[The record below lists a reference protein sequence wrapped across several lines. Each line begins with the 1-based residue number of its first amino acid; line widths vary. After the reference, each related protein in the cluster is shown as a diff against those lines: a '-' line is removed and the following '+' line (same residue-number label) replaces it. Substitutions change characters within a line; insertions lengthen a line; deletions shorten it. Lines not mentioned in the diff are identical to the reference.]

1 MKKTFILST
10 LLTTSIL
17 MSSLTSFAANDNT
30 NVQSASCQN
39 AAKQEQYQGP
49 DRRMQ
54 PPCPKCMC
62 EKHKQKMKEMHEARK
77 KEFESR
83 LNLTD
88 EQKQKAK
95 EIRMKGHQEIKPIF
109 EEMKTKKS
117 ELIELKKKGNPSLIE
132 QAKIRQLENEV
143 KALKDKA
150 KSIRQSNKNEFEK
163 ILTKK
168 QKNELKKMEKE
179 GEERFKEMQ
188 KNHKGPHHPPICPLD
203 KNDK

>member
-10 LLTTSIL
+10 LLTTSIF
-17 MSSLTSFAANDNT
+17 MSSLTSLAANT
-30 NVQSASCQN
+30 NNKIPCSSCQN
-39 AAKQEQYQGP
+39 VVKQEQYQGP
-49 DRRMQ
+49 ERRIN

-83 LNLTD
+83 LKFTE

-95 EIRMKGHQEIKPIF
+95 EIRMKGHKKIKPIF
-109 EEMKTKKS
+109 EEIKTKKG
-117 ELIELKKKGNPSLIE
+117 ELFELKKKENPSLIE

-143 KALKDKA
+143 KALKDRA
-150 KSIRQSNKNEFEK
+150 KSIRQSNKHEFEK
-163 ILTKK
+163 ILTKT

>member
-10 LLTTSIL
+10 LLTTSIF
-17 MSSLTSFAANDNT
+17 MSSLTSLAANT
-30 NVQSASCQN
+30 NNKIPCSSCQN
-39 AAKQEQYQGP
+39 VVKQEQYQGP
-49 DRRMQ
+49 ERRIN

-83 LNLTD
+83 LKLTE

-95 EIRMKGHQEIKPIF
+95 VIRMKGH
-109 EEMKTKKS
+109 
-117 ELIELKKKGNPSLIE
+117 
-132 QAKIRQLENEV
+132 
-143 KALKDKA
+143 KA
-150 KSIRQSNKNEFEK
+150 KSIRQSNKHEFEK
-163 ILTKK
+163 ILTKT

-179 GEERFKEMQ
+179 GEERFKKMQ

>member
-17 MSSLTSFAANDNT
+17 MSSLTSFAANDN
-30 NVQSASCQN
+30 SKIPASTCQN

-49 DRRMQ
+49 ERRMA

-62 EKHKQKMKEMHEARK
+62 EKHQQKMKEMHEARK

-95 EIRMKGHQEIKPIF
+95 EIRMKGHEQIKPVF
-109 EEMKTKKS
+109 EEMKTKKQ
-117 ELIELKKKGNPSLIE
+117 ELFELKKKENPSLIE
-132 QAKIRQLENEV
+132 QAKIRQLENEI
-143 KALKDKA
+143 KALKAQA
-150 KSIRQSNKNEFEK
+150 KSIHESNKNEFEK

-168 QKNELKKMEKE
+168 QQKELKKMKEE
-179 GEERFKEMQ
+179 GEKRFKEMQ
-188 KNHKGPHHPPICPLD
+188 KKHKGPHHPPICPLD